1 MIPDWRRTAGI
12 KSASDVVKLLV
23 DVVSKNGNL
32 LFSVPLRA
40 DGTFDEKEE
49 AI

>member
-12 KSASDVVKLLV
+12 KVLPIVVKLLV

-32 LFSVPLRA
+32 LLRCSSS
-40 DGTFDEKEE
+40 G
-49 AI
+49 